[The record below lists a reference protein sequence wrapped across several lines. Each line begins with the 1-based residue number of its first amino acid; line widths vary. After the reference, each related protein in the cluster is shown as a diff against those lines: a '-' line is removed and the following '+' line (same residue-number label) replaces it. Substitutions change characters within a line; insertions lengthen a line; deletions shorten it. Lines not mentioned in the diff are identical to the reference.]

1 MNRNIVVTTH
11 CVKCFLIAV
20 RLCLLLELYE
30 CGSGLKSRDFSFVC
44 ETTQCRISKGFPH
57 PHFYR
62 NNTHTKSLENFPF
75 KPKGV
80 KGKYTVKKRILRFEN
95 IFWHCWDER
104 VKSCII
110 MQFEIIYFKGKL
122 FTSI

>member
-62 NNTHTKSLENFPF
+62 NNTHTQSLENFPL

-80 KGKYTVKKRILRFEN
+80 KGKYRAKKKKFFVLKISFG
-95 IFWHCWDER
+95 I
-104 VKSCII
+104 VGT
-110 MQFEIIYFKGKL
+110 KGLNLVLLCNLK
-122 FTSI
+122 

>member
-1 MNRNIVVTTH
+1 MFSYSR
-11 CVKCFLIAV
+11 

-30 CGSGLKSRDFSFVC
+30 CGSGLKSRDFSFVY

-62 NNTHTKSLENFPF
+62 NNTHTQSLENFPF

-80 KGKYTVKKRILRFEN
+80 KGEYTVEKKKNFS
-95 IFWHCWDER
+95 F
-104 VKSCII
+104 
-110 MQFEIIYFKGKL
+110 
-122 FTSI
+122 